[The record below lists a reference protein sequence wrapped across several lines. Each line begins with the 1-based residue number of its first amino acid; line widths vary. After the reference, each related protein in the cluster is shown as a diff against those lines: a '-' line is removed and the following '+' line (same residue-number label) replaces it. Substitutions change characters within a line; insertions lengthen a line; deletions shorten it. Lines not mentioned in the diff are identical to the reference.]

1 LRYSQQSQ
9 FQNSPGFRTILY
21 RRDQPIQIRFFKE
34 VIMLRRIILVV
45 LAPLLFGSM
54 LFTKASQ
61 AAAVNGNFVTKLK
74 PVAGKTPFL
83 GVLAGGVFEARSTSQ
98 KTRITAQITGRS
110 VVGAITLEDG
120 QVLSFRAKPATG
132 NAGLFRSDDLIENQR
147 WLGGWVVL
155 ADGDQRG
162 AVIGMGS
169 TRPGRKLEFVDGVAG
184 VNLPGA
190 GALKP
195 FQVTAAFLAS
205 L

>member
-1 LRYSQQSQ
+1 
-9 FQNSPGFRTILY
+9 
-21 RRDQPIQIRFFKE
+21 
-34 VIMLRRIILVV
+34 MLRRFILIF
-45 LAPLLFGSM
+45 LAPLLLGSM
-54 LFTKASQ
+54 LLAKASQ
-61 AAAVNGNFVTKLK
+61 AAPISGNFVTELK

-83 GVLAGGVFEARSTSQ
+83 AVVTSQDKAIAYLCDGESVAQWYRGVVLAGGMFEARSTSQ

-120 QVLSFRAKPATG
+120 QVLSFRAKAASG
-132 NAGLFRSDDLIENQR
+132 NAGLFRSDDMIENQR

-155 ADGDQRG
+155 TNGDQRG

-169 TRPGRKLEFVDGVAG
+169 TRPGRKLEFVDGVVG
-184 VNLPGA
+184 VNLPGV